1 MELFENLSEGHASK
15 YGKEHAVIISFHY
28 PHNELDI
35 LHELEIKLIKAI
47 SDANVGDYDGHEV
60 ALDDTDA
67 TLFMYGPNAE
77 NLFKA
82 IKPLLE
88 ETSFMNGAI
97 ANLIFGPAGTKA
109 PMIEVE
115 IELNENK

>member
-1 MELFENLSEGHASK
+1 MELFENLSEGYASK

-28 PHNELDI
+28 PHDNLDL
-35 LHELEIKLIKAI
+35 LHELEIRLTKIIADNK
-47 SDANVGDYDGHEV
+47 VGDYDGHEV
-60 ALDDTDA
+60 SMDDTDA

-77 NLFKA
+77 VLFKTV
-82 IKPLLE
+82 KPLLE
-88 ETSFMNGAI
+88 QTAFMKGAI

-115 IELNENK
+115 IGV

>member
-1 MELFENLSEGHASK
+1 MELFENISDGHASK

-28 PHNELDI
+28 PHNDLDI
-35 LHELEIKLIKAI
+35 LHELEIRLIKIIA
-47 SDANVGDYDGHEV
+47 DNKVGDYDGHEV
-60 ALDDTDA
+60 AMDDTDA

-82 IKPLLE
+82 VKPILE
-88 ETSFMNGAI
+88 TTSFMKGAI
-97 ANLIFGPAGTKA
+97 ANLYFGAAGTNA

-115 IELNENK
+115 IEITY